1 MTAQEAASWPSDT
14 PWRQSSVLT
23 PDAVKV
29 LNLVYCDSP
38 QDTCVVVV
46 SHDCDLANDD
56 LKAEPDVEVI
66 VGRLIDANGSF
77 MWGKSPRTLHLGFQR
92 SGTEVAVELLSREK
106 QRVAKI
112 VLAAFAPDP
121 AFSLNARGLSV
132 LRSWLASR
140 YRRAAFPD
148 RFVDRLKTHKLD
160 AKIEAIMKTHGVAVA
175 EVYFDVDMGQL
186 LDRADGS
193 PYELR
198 IIVACVSSADADV
211 SAEIAKIIEAKLEEA
226 FRKKLFDE
234 KASRWAD
241 IQLVGCVAMSEDD
254 LPLSRVRVLTPWRLE
269 HLSLKAE
276 DGQPGPAT

>member
-1 MTAQEAASWPSDT
+1 MTAQAATSWLRDT

-23 PDAVKV
+23 PDAVKA
-29 LNLVYCDSP
+29 LGLVNRDSP

-66 VGRLIDANGSF
+66 AGRAIAANGSF

-92 SGTEVAVELLSREK
+92 AGTEIAVELLNSEK
-106 QRVAKI
+106 QRVAKL

-121 AFSLNARGLSV
+121 AFSLDVRGLSV

-148 RFVDRLKTHKLD
+148 RFVDRLRSHKLD
-160 AKIEAIMKTHGVAVA
+160 AKIEAIMKTHGIAA
-175 EVYFDVDMGQL
+175 SEVYFDVDKGQL

-193 PYELR
+193 PFELT
-198 IIVACVSSADADV
+198 IIVALVSNADPNASTTV
-211 SAEIAKIIEAKLEEA
+211 AEAIEGKLEDA

-234 KASRWAD
+234 KSSLWTD
-241 IQLVGCVAMSEDD
+241 IRLVGCVAMGEDD

-269 HLSLKAE
+269 HLSLKAQ
-276 DGQPGPAT
+276 DGQSGPAT